1 VELTRIGGKVI
12 DRQRI
17 YRIIDRILDLRA
29 AGVSQQEVAE
39 REGTER
45 SFISRLE
52 ALGEVYRGARIAL
65 VGFPIANKDELLALA
80 KEEGIE
86 YALVLTDEER
96 WRWVQEK
103 SGSELLNEVMKI
115 IAHLRTYDVVL
126 FLGSDMRVRVV
137 EALLD
142 KKVVCVE
149 IGRSPIKG
157 DRHVDLEKL
166 RGLIRELKVPG
177 CDEKNRRRGM

>member
-1 VELTRIGGKVI
+1 MSGVELTRIGGKVI

-17 YRIIDRILDLRA
+17 YRVIDRILDLRA

-52 ALGEVYRGARIAL
+52 TLGEVHRGARIAL

-80 KEEGIE
+80 QDEGIE
-86 YALVLTDEER
+86 YTLVLTDEER
-96 WRWVQEK
+96 WRWVREK
-103 SGSELLNEVMKI
+103 SGSQLLNEVTQI
-115 IAHLRTYDVVL
+115 IAELRTYDVVL
-126 FLGSDMRVRVV
+126 FLGSDMRVRLV

-142 KKVVCVE
+142 KKVVCME

-157 DRHVDLEKL
+157 DRYVDLEKL
-166 RGLIRELKVPG
+166 RRLIRELKAPARDG
-177 CDEKNRRRGM
+177 GR

>member
-1 VELTRIGGKVI
+1 MSGVELTRIGGKVI

-17 YRIIDRILDLRA
+17 YRVIDRILDLRA

-52 ALGEVYRGARIAL
+52 TLGEVHRGARIAL

-80 KEEGIE
+80 QDEGIE
-86 YALVLTDEER
+86 YTLVLTDEER
-96 WRWVQEK
+96 WRWVREK
-103 SGSELLNEVMKI
+103 SGSQLLNEVTQI
-115 IAHLRTYDVVL
+115 IAELRTYDVVL
-126 FLGSDMRVRVV
+126 FLGSDMRVRLV

-142 KKVVCVE
+142 KKVVCME

-157 DRHVDLEKL
+157 DRYVDLEKL
-166 RGLIRELKVPG
+166 RRLIRELKAPARDG
-177 CDEKNRRRGM
+177 RR

>member
-1 VELTRIGGKVI
+1 MELTRIGGKVI

-17 YRIIDRILDLRA
+17 YRVIDRILDLRA

-52 ALGEVYRGARIAL
+52 TLGEVHRGARIAL

-80 KEEGIE
+80 QEEGIE
-86 YALVLTDEER
+86 YTLVLTDEER
-96 WRWVQEK
+96 WRWVREK
-103 SGSELLNEVMKI
+103 SGSELLNEVIRI
-115 IAHLRTYDVVL
+115 IAELRGYDVVL

-149 IGRSPIKG
+149 IGHSPIKG
-157 DRHVDLEKL
+157 DRYVDLEKL
-166 RGLIRELKVPG
+166 RRLIRELKAPG
-177 CDEKNRRRGM
+177 GDDKNRRRGV

>member
-1 VELTRIGGKVI
+1 VSGVELTRIGGKVI

-17 YRIIDRILDLRA
+17 YRVIDRILDLRA

-52 ALGEVYRGARIAL
+52 TLGEVHRGARIAL

-80 KEEGIE
+80 QDEGIE
-86 YALVLTDEER
+86 YTLVLTDEER
-96 WRWVQEK
+96 WRWVREK
-103 SGSELLNEVMKI
+103 SGSQLLNEVTQI
-115 IAHLRTYDVVL
+115 IAELRTYDVVL
-126 FLGSDMRVRVV
+126 FLGSDMRVRLV

-142 KKVVCVE
+142 KKVVCME

-157 DRHVDLEKL
+157 DRYVDLEKL
-166 RGLIRELKVPG
+166 RRLIRELKAPARDG
-177 CDEKNRRRGM
+177 RR